1 MKAKESV
8 SQEVLD
14 AYTECAGI
22 ANAHIADNKRQSEL
36 IDSIAGAILAAR
48 RQAEEKGK

>member
-1 MKAKESV
+1 MKTRESI

-14 AYTECAGI
+14 AYTKCAEI